1 MKKKLKILLIV
12 IIYFLAVFI
21 ILEKANIIS
30 IREIVNL
37 KSVDEYIDNGLN
49 LDDGKLSHS
58 NGTEDSYYYN
68 QLDETAQIIYDKL
81 LDEKDKLKTGTEEIK
96 FTKNEFDNLLNKTNG
111 MEVLSTEYQ
120 NAVDAIRYDHVDLY
134 YVDFTKMALRT
145 ITYTRGS
152 STTYQVYLS
161 PSDGKS
167 DYLKDGIYSEEIDE
181 QISEIENKANEILK
195 DAHGSNYQ
203 QIQYIHNWLIDN
215 LEYDTTYSAENNR
228 NIYGALTN
236 KKVVCEGYAKT
247 FKYLLDKLEIPCIL
261 VSGEAQNS
269 QGTRE
274 NHIWNYVKINDIWY
288 AVDVTWD
295 DPVLLNS
302 NKLPNKNR
310 YKYFCQGDNINT
322 DHFLDNQITEN
333 GQEFTYP
340 ELYHK
345 E

>member
-30 IREIVNL
+30 IREVVNL
-37 KSVDEYIDNGLN
+37 KSVDEYIDNGLT
-49 LDDGKLSHS
+49 LEDGNLSHS
-58 NGTEDSYYYN
+58 NGKEDSYYYD
-68 QLDETAQIIYDKL
+68 QLSETAQIIYDKL
-81 LDEKDKLKTGTEEIK
+81 LDEKDKLKTGTESIR

-111 MEVLSTEYQ
+111 LEVLSKEYQ
-120 NAVDAIRYDHVDLY
+120 NAVDAIRTDHVDLY

-152 STTYQVYLS
+152 TVTYQVYLS

-167 DYLKDGIYSEEIDE
+167 DYLKDGTYSEEIDE
-181 QISEIENKANEILK
+181 QISEIETKASEILEG
-195 DAHGSNYQ
+195 ARGSNYQ

-228 NIYGALTN
+228 DIYGALTN

-274 NHIWNYVKINDIWY
+274 KHMWNYVKINDIWY

-295 DPVLLNS
+295 DPILLNS

-322 DHFLDNQITEN
+322 DHFLNRTLTEN